1 MEMMVAI
8 AVAFVGVAV
17 GACLGLLVVL
27 LAHLRTS
34 LRTFDEAATKLH
46 ELAAMQGES
55 WKGTAE
61 MVQEGIAALR
71 LIRNAVEVQASRHRY
86 AKPSRFRPR
95 EEEELDPWTSPM
107 DEPAGG
113 PEVGVEP

>member
-8 AVAFVGVAV
+8 AVAFVGVSV

-34 LRTFDEAATKLH
+34 IRTFDEAATKLMA
-46 ELAAMQGES
+46 LAAMQGES
-55 WKGTAE
+55 WKETSA
-61 MVQEGIAALR
+61 MVREGIATLR
-71 LIRNAVEVQASRHRY
+71 IIRNAVEIQASRQRY

-95 EEEELDPWTSPM
+95 EEEDIDPWTSPM
-107 DEPAGG
+107 DEPTGE